1 MQKYFLPNLDVQKFI
16 YRKFLLCESSRVM
29 ALYKYFKPFLPDPN
43 GELPGLISAS
53 EVAAM
58 NKEVR
63 QETAGGPVAMPKN
76 APHTTSKLNHITPM
90 ETNLIIQSVG
100 CCYYYNNF
108 ILRYSPH
115 DRTKI

>member
-1 MQKYFLPNLDVQKFI
+1 MYENLFTENFYCAKV
-16 YRKFLLCESSRVM
+16 SVATRVM
-29 ALYKYFKPFLPDPN
+29 ALYKYFKPILPDPN
-43 GELPGLISAS
+43 GELPGSISAS

-100 CCYYYNNF
+100 CC
-108 ILRYSPH
+108 LV
-115 DRTKI
+115 